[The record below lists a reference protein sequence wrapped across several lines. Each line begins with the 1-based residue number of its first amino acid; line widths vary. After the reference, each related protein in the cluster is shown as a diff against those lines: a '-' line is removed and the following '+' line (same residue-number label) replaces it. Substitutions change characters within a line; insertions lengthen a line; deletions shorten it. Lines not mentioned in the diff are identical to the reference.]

1 MIESFIEGFALGLGA
16 SVPLGPINILIM
28 SYALRRYS
36 LGVAIGAGAMSAD
49 MSYLLLIIFGLF
61 YIIKSSIL
69 QAIVA
74 VVGSIFLL
82 YLAWQIFK
90 SQNGNMA
97 TKKTKNSSILANYL
111 KGYTL
116 TLLNPY
122 TILFWLSVSS
132 YIATKNLNPFA
143 TILGLLSAI
152 SIWITLMPWF
162 IHKSKHLFS
171 QKIIKLFS
179 IISAG
184 ILIFFALGMLLNIS
198 KILHP

>member
-1 MIESFIEGFALGLGA
+1 MLESFIEGFLLGIGA

-28 SYALRRYS
+28 SYALRQYS

-61 YIIKSSIL
+61 YLVQSPTL
-69 QAIVA
+69 QLITA
-74 VVGSIFLL
+74 VIGSLFLL
-82 YLAWQIFK
+82 YLAWQIFQ
-90 SQNGNMA
+90 SQAENIDI
-97 TKKTKNSSILANYL
+97 KNSKDSSILRNYL

-132 YIATKNLNPFA
+132 YIATKNLNPFT

-152 SIWITLMPWF
+152 SLWITLMPWL
-162 IHKSKHLFS
+162 IHKTKHLFS

-179 IISAG
+179 IVSAG
-184 ILIFFALGMLLNIS
+184 ILIFFALGMLWH
-198 KILHP
+198 ILKDI

>member
-1 MIESFIEGFALGLGA
+1 MIESFIEGFLLGIGA

-28 SYALRRYS
+28 SYALRQYS

-61 YIIKSSIL
+61 YLVQSPTL
-69 QAIVA
+69 QLITA
-74 VVGSIFLL
+74 VIGSLFLL
-82 YLAWQIFK
+82 YLAWQIFQ
-90 SQNGNMA
+90 SQAENIDI
-97 TKKTKNSSILANYL
+97 KNSKDSSILRNYL

-132 YIATKNLNPFA
+132 YIATKNLNPFT

-152 SIWITLMPWF
+152 SLWITLMPWL
-162 IHKSKHLFS
+162 IHKTKHLFS

-179 IISAG
+179 IVSAG
-184 ILIFFALGMLLNIS
+184 ILIFFALGMLWH
-198 KILHP
+198 ILKDI